1 MGDLVGADGKPTF
14 GAWDRPLLDPN
25 LEDAKIAHAL
35 ERAGDYPGLSFVE
48 RMYRQRFRLKSWQ
61 YMTAVTDDLFLAFV
75 VGTAGFAGNGFVYAA
90 ELPGG
95 NVHEKFV
102 ITPLSV
108 GVTVAPSS
116 ARGTH
121 RIAAQGLS
129 IQIDSL
135 EAGTGFT
142 ASIQART
149 KAGGRLDA
157 ELAFASE
164 AADQHL
170 ALCIPIPDGRYNYT
184 HKYAGFRVTG
194 RVLLDDRRVDFV
206 PGRSFGSM
214 DFTKMYAQRH
224 AVWKWISLAG
234 TTRRGA
240 RIGLNLVDPTP
251 DALVSEN
258 ALWIDGKRDAIENVI
273 IDRPAPPSGGASG
286 RGQATALAAR
296 DESWAISADPIELA
310 MQPVAEVAQSLD
322 VPLVRHELRHIVGR
336 FSGQVRTTS
345 GQIHDLDN
353 LVGIAEDWDTW
364 W

>member
-1 MGDLVGADGKPTF
+1 MGELVGADGKPRI
-14 GAWDRPLLDPN
+14 GAWDRPLVDPN
-25 LEDAKIAHAL
+25 LEDAKISHAL

-61 YMTAVTDDLFLAFV
+61 YMTAVTDDLFMAFV

-90 ELPGG
+90 ELPSGK
-95 NVHEKFV
+95 VHEKFV

-135 EAGTGFT
+135 EGGTGFT

-157 ELAFASE
+157 ELAFTSD

-184 HKYAGFRVTG
+184 HKYAGFHVTG
-194 RVLLDDRRVDFV
+194 RVLLDDRRVDFA
-206 PGRSFGSM
+206 PGRSFGAM

-224 AVWKWISLAG
+224 AVWKWIALAG

-251 DALVSEN
+251 DAPISEN
-258 ALWIDGKRDAIENVI
+258 ALWIDGKRDAIANVI
-273 IDRPAPPSGGASG
+273 IE
-286 RGQATALAAR
+286 AR
-296 DESWAISADPIELA
+296 EDSWAVSADPIELA
-310 MQPVAEVAQSLD
+310 MQPVAQVSQSLD

>member
-1 MGDLVGADGKPTF
+1 MGELVGADGKPRI

-25 LEDAKIAHAL
+25 LEDARIAHAL

-61 YMTAVTDDLFLAFV
+61 YMTAVTDDLFVAFV

-90 ELPGG
+90 ELPSGK
-95 NVHEKFV
+95 VHEKFV

-157 ELAFASE
+157 ELAFTSD

-184 HKYAGFRVTG
+184 HKYAGFQVTG

-206 PGRSFGSM
+206 PGRSFGAM

-224 AVWKWISLAG
+224 AVWRWIALAG

-273 IDRPAPPSGGASG
+273 IEP
-286 RGQATALAAR
+286 R
-296 DESWAISADPIELA
+296 DASWAVSADPIELA
-310 MQPVAEVAQSLD
+310 MQPVAQVAQSLD
-322 VPLVRHELRHIVGR
+322 VPLLRHELRHVVGR
-336 FSGQVRTTS
+336 FSGQVRTAS
-345 GQIHDLDN
+345 GQIHDIDN